1 MGLLL
6 GPALRHVSDTT
17 ALVWVQTES
26 AGTVEVLGC
35 SAPTFEVQGHHFALV
50 TVTGLTPDSVIEYE
64 VTFDG
69 TTVWPVADSSFAKFP
84 PSVIR
89 TRGPGTARRLR
100 AIFGSCRYP
109 KTEVKKI
116 EKKLKYDAL
125 DSYAARMAERPIDQ
139 WPDALIL
146 LGDQLYADELPPDE
160 QRRIN
165 KRRTPLR
172 RRGNRPPDEVVSFA
186 EYERLYRHSWGD
198 PEIRWLMS
206 TVPTAM
212 IFDDHDIR
220 DDWNTS
226 ASWRAEMAEKP
237 WWRDRI
243 RAGLASYWVYQHL
256 GNLSP
261 AELADNDDYQRLLAI
276 DGDAWPHLAEL
287 AERADRE
294 VDCSKGIRFSYRWDL
309 GRTRLIMV
317 DSRNGRILES
327 GERMMI
333 GENEFRWLETQAEEH
348 PEALDHLM
356 LASSVPWLMPPAIG
370 DLETL
375 NERAADQPGRR
386 GRIGEWLRRA
396 ADFEHWP
403 AFYKSLVRLAEMI
416 ERIATHPDGP
426 ATISVLSGDV
436 HHSYAARADFDG
448 AAPGDAT
455 VHQLVCSPVHNYVP
469 MFVKPAFS
477 LGWTRPAA
485 AVTGWWVRRRGVASP
500 PLTWTNVCG
509 PLFGNT
515 IATLE
520 VNNRKA
526 EVTFEQPGRTAALGE
541 VGRLSLNSGHV
552 DPDGN
557 RSTSRVSRG
566 SR

>member
-1 MGLLL
+1 VELLL
-6 GPALRHVSDTT
+6 GPALRHVSDTS
-17 ALVWVQTES
+17 ALIWVQTES
-26 AGTVEVLGC
+26 ACTVEVLGC
-35 SAPTFEVQGHHFALV
+35 SAPTFEVQGYHFALV
-50 TVTGLTPDSVIEYE
+50 TVTGLTPDSVTEYE
-64 VTFDG
+64 VSIDG
-69 TTVWPVADSSFAKFP
+69 TTVWPGTDSMFSKFP

-89 TRGPGTARRLR
+89 TRGPKSARRLR

-109 KTEVKKI
+109 KTDVKKI
-116 EKKLKYDAL
+116 EAKLKLDAL
-125 DSYAARMAERPIDQ
+125 DCYASRMAGRPIDQ

-160 QRRIN
+160 QRRMAG
-165 KRRTPLR
+165 RRTRLTR
-172 RRGNRPPDEVVSFA
+172 HGNRPPDEVVSFA

-198 PEIRWLMS
+198 PDIRWLMS

-226 ASWRAEMAEKP
+226 ALWREEMAKLP

-261 AELADNDDYQRLLAI
+261 EELADNEDYQRLLACE
-276 DGDAWPHLAEL
+276 GDTWPHLAEL

-294 VDCSKGIRFSYRWDL
+294 VDCNKGIRFSYRWDL
-309 GRTRLIMV
+309 GQTRLIMI

-333 GENEFRWLETQAEEH
+333 GEHEFDWLEKAAEDNPGEV
-348 PEALDHLM
+348 DHLM

-370 DLETL
+370 DLEAL
-375 NERAADQPGRR
+375 NERSADRPGRS
-386 GRIGEWLRRA
+386 GAFAEKLRRA
-396 ADFEHWP
+396 GDFEHWP
-403 AFYKSLVRLAEMI
+403 SFYMSFVRLAEMI
-416 ERIATHPDGP
+416 ARIASSPNGP
-426 ATISVLSGDV
+426 ATISMLSGDV
-436 HHSYAARADFDG
+436 HHSYAARAELDG
-448 AAPGDAT
+448 VSPGGAK

-469 MFVKPAFS
+469 LFIKPAFTF
-477 LGWTRPAA
+477 GWTRLAGV
-485 AVTGWWVRRRGVASP
+485 VTRWWLRRRGIPSP

-515 IATLE
+515 IATVE
-520 VNNRKA
+520 INDRRA
-526 EVTFEQPGRTAALGE
+526 EVFFEQPRRTPALDE
-541 VGRLSLNSGHV
+541 VGRVALTVSGAQ
-552 DPDGN
+552 
-557 RSTSRVSRG
+557 T
-566 SR
+566 

>member
-1 MGLLL
+1 MALLL

-17 ALVWVQTES
+17 ALVWVQTEN
-26 AGTVEVLGC
+26 ACTVEILGC
-35 SAPTFEVQGHHFALV
+35 SARTFEVQGYHFALV
-50 TVTGLTPDSVIEYE
+50 LVTGLTPDTVTEYQ
-64 VTFDG
+64 VSLDG
-69 TTVWPVADSSFAKFP
+69 TTVWPIDDEAFSKFP

-89 TRGPGTARRLR
+89 TRGPASAHRLR

-116 EKKLKYDAL
+116 EKKLKHDAL
-125 DSYAARMAERPIDQ
+125 DSYTTRMVDRPIDE

-160 QRRIN
+160 QSRVN
-165 KRRTPLR
+165 R
-172 RRGNRPPDEVVSFA
+172 RRHNRHGDRPPDEVVSFA

-206 TVPTAM
+206 TVATAM

-226 ASWRAEMAEKP
+226 ASWRAEMATKP

-261 AELADNDDYQRLLAI
+261 AELADNEDYQRLIAAE
-276 DGDAWPHLAEL
+276 GDTWAHLAEL

-294 VDCSKGIRFSYRWDL
+294 VDCNKGIRFSYRWDL
-309 GRTRLIMV
+309 GRSRLIMV

-333 GENEFRWLETQAEEH
+333 GENEFRWLESEAEEN
-348 PEALDHLM
+348 PESLDHLM

-375 NERAADQPGRR
+375 NERAADRPGWR
-386 GRIGEWLRRA
+386 GRLGEKLREA
-396 ADFEHWP
+396 GDFEHWA
-403 AFYKSLVRLAEMI
+403 AFYKSFVRMGEMI
-416 ERIATHPDGP
+416 ARIASHPDAP

-436 HHSYAARADFDG
+436 HHSYAARAELDG
-448 AAPGDAT
+448 VSPGGST

-469 MFVKPAFS
+469 VFIKPVFKI
-477 LGWTRPAA
+477 GWTRPAA
-485 AVTGWWVRRRGVASP
+485 AVVRWWVRRRGVPSP
-500 PLTWTNVCG
+500 PMTWREVCG

-515 IATLE
+515 IAT
-520 VNNRKA
+520 VQINGRDA
-526 EVTFEQPGRTAALGE
+526 EVFFEQPRKTTTLEEAG
-541 VGRLSLNSGHV
+541 
-552 DPDGN
+552 
-557 RSTSRVSRG
+557 RVSL
-566 SR
+566 SRADG

>member
-26 AGTVEVLGC
+26 PCTVEILGC
-35 SAPTFEVQGHHFALV
+35 SARTFEVQGYHFALV
-50 TVTGLTPDSVIEYE
+50 EVTGLTPDSVTEYQVE
-64 VTFDG
+64 IDG
-69 TTVWPVADSSFAKFP
+69 RVEWPIADEQFAAFP

-89 TRGPGTARRLR
+89 TRGPESAHRLR
-100 AIFGSCRYP
+100 VIFGSCRYP
-109 KTEVKKI
+109 KTED
-116 EKKLKYDAL
+116 KKLEAKLKRDAL
-125 DSYAARMAERPIDQ
+125 DCYAARMARRPIDE
-139 WPDALIL
+139 WPDAVIM
-146 LGDQLYADELPPDE
+146 LGDQLYADELPPGE
-160 QRRIN
+160 VQRVAGRR
-165 KRRTPLR
+165 KRSRH
-172 RRGNRPPDEVVSFA
+172 GSRPPDEVVTFA

-226 ASWRAEMAEKP
+226 RPWRLQMAQVP
-237 WWRDRI
+237 WWKDRI

-261 AELADNDDYQRLLAI
+261 AELADNEDYRRLRSCE
-276 DGDAWPHLAEL
+276 GDTWPLLAEL
-287 AERADRE
+287 ADQADRE
-294 VDCSKGIRFSYRWDL
+294 VDCNKGIRFSYRWDL
-309 GRTRLIMV
+309 GRTRLIMI

-333 GENEFRWLETQAEEH
+333 GEKEFGWVEANAEDH
-348 PEALDHLM
+348 PESYDHLL

-375 NERAADQPGRR
+375 NERAADRPGRR
-386 GRIGEWLRRA
+386 GRIAEKLRQA
-396 ADFEHWP
+396 GDFEHWP
-403 AFYKSLVRLAEMI
+403 AFFKSFVRLGEMI
-416 ERIATHPDGP
+416 TRIANHPEGP

-436 HHSYAARADFDG
+436 HHSYAARAELEDVSPTG
-448 AAPGDAT
+448 TA
-455 VHQLVCSPVHNYVP
+455 VYQLVCSPVHNYVP
-469 MFVKPAFS
+469 VFVKPAFM
-477 LGWTRPAA
+477 LGWAKPAA
-485 AVTGWWVRRRGVASP
+485 AVTHWWVRRRGLPSP
-500 PLTWTNVCG
+500 PMRWSNVCG

-520 VNNRKA
+520 IDGRSAKVL
-526 EVTFEQPGRTAALGE
+526 FEQPRTSTTLQEAA
-541 VGRLSLNSGHV
+541 
-552 DPDGN
+552 
-557 RSTSRVSRG
+557 RVSLT
-566 SR
+566 

>member
-1 MGLLL
+1 MGVDLLL

-26 AGTVEVLGC
+26 AATVEVLGC

-50 TVTGLTPDSVIEYE
+50 TVTGLTPDSVTEYQ
-64 VTFDG
+64 VRLDG
-69 TTVWPVADSSFAKFP
+69 ETAWPLADSPFP

-89 TRGPGTARRLR
+89 TRGSASARRMR

-109 KTEVKKI
+109 KTEIKKI
-116 EKKLKYDAL
+116 GNKLKLDAL
-125 DSYAARMAERPIDQ
+125 DCYATRMARRPIDE
-139 WPDALIL
+139 WPEALIL

-160 QRRIN
+160 QHRVAGRRARLN
-165 KRRTPLR
+165 RH
-172 RRGNRPPDEVVSFA
+172 GQRPPNEVVSFG

-226 ASWRAEMAEKP
+226 AVWRAEMATKP

-261 AELADNDDYQRLLAI
+261 AELDGNEDYQKLCAA
-276 DGDAWPHLAEL
+276 DGDTWPHLVDV

-294 VDCSKGIRFSYRWDL
+294 VDDSKGVRFSYRWDL
-309 GRTRLIMV
+309 GRARLIMI

-333 GENEFRWLETQAEEH
+333 GEHEFAWLEDNAEERV
-348 PEALDHLM
+348 ESLDHLM

-370 DLETL
+370 DLEAL
-375 NERAADQPGRR
+375 NERTADRPGWR
-386 GRIGEWLRRA
+386 GRLGEKLRKA
-396 ADFEHWP
+396 GDFEHWP
-403 AFYKSLVRLAEMI
+403 AFFKSFVRLAEMI
-416 ERIATHPDGP
+416 TRIANHPNGP

-436 HHSYAARADFDG
+436 HHSYAARADIAD
-448 AAPGDAT
+448 ARPGSSS

-469 MFVKPAFS
+469 LFIKPAFT
-477 LGWTRPAA
+477 LGWTKPAA
-485 AVTGWWVRRRGVASP
+485 ALIRWWARRRGLPMP
-500 PLTWTNVCG
+500 PMTWTNVCG

-515 IATLE
+515 IATVELNDRAAQ
-520 VNNRKA
+520 VF
-526 EVTFEQPGRTAALGE
+526 FEQPRGSAALDE
-541 VGRLSLNSGHV
+541 VGRVALN
-552 DPDGN
+552 
-557 RSTSRVSRG
+557 RG
-566 SR
+566 AD

>member
-17 ALVWVQTES
+17 ALVWVQTEN
-26 AGTVEVLGC
+26 ACTVEILGC
-35 SAPTFEVQGHHFALV
+35 SAETFEVKGYHFALV
-50 TVTGLTPDSVIEYE
+50 TVSGLNPDSVTEYQ
-64 VTFDG
+64 VSVDG
-69 TTVWPVADSSFAKFP
+69 TTAWPIDDEAFANFP

-89 TRGPGTARRLR
+89 TRGPENAHRLR

-109 KTEVKKI
+109 KTDD
-116 EKKLKYDAL
+116 KKLEAKLRRDAL
-125 DSYAARMAERPIDQ
+125 DAYAGRMANLPIDE
-139 WPDALIL
+139 WPDAVIM

-160 QRRIN
+160 Q
-165 KRRTPLR
+165 KRVSR
-172 RRGNRPPDEVVSFA
+172 RRHNRNGDRPPDEVVTFA

-226 ASWRAEMAEKP
+226 APWRAEMAELP
-237 WWRDRI
+237 WWHDRI

-261 AELADNDDYQRLLAI
+261 DELEGNEDYQHLLSI
-276 DGDAWPHLAEL
+276 DGDTWPHLSEL
-287 AERADRE
+287 AARADRE
-294 VDCSKGIRFSYRWDL
+294 VDASKGIRFSYRWDL
-309 GRTRLIMV
+309 GRTRLIMI

-333 GENEFRWLETQAEEH
+333 GENEFRWVEAKSEES
-348 PEALDHLM
+348 PDTFDHLM

-370 DLETL
+370 DLEIL
-375 NERAADQPGRR
+375 NERMADRKGRR
-386 GRIGEWLRRA
+386 GRYAEKLRKA
-396 ADFEHWP
+396 GDCEHWP
-403 AFYKSLVRLAEMI
+403 AFYKSFVRLGEMI
-416 ERIATHPDGP
+416 ARIADSPDGP

-436 HHSYAARADFDG
+436 HHSYAAKAELDRISTDG
-448 AAPGDAT
+448 AT

-469 MFVKPAFS
+469 AFMKPVFK

-485 AVTGWWVRRRGVASP
+485 AVTRWWARRSGVETP
-500 PLTWTNVCG
+500 PFSWTDVCG

-520 VNNRKA
+520 INGRDAQVY
-526 EVTFEQPGRTAALGE
+526 FEQPRDKASLSEAGR
-541 VGRLSLNSGHV
+541 VSLN
-552 DPDGN
+552 
-557 RSTSRVSRG
+557 
-566 SR
+566 

>member
-1 MGLLL
+1 VGLIL

-26 AGTVEVLGC
+26 PCTVEVLGC
-35 SAPTFEVQGHHFALV
+35 SARTFEVQGHHFALV
-50 TVTGLTPDSVIEYE
+50 VVSGLTPDSTTEYD
-64 VTFDG
+64 VTIDG
-69 TTVWPVADSSFAKFP
+69 TTVWPNGEEAFSKFP
-84 PSVIR
+84 RSVIR
-89 TRGPGTARRLR
+89 TRGPERANRVR

-109 KTEVKKI
+109 KTEVKKL
-116 EKKLKYDAL
+116 EKKLRTDAL
-125 DSYAARMAERPIDQ
+125 DSYASRMAQQPIDA

-160 QRRIN
+160 QHRVQG
-165 KRRTPLR
+165 R
-172 RRGNRPPDEVVSFA
+172 RRSRHGDRPPDEVVTFA

-226 ASWRAEMAEKP
+226 KAWRAEMAQLD
-237 WWRDRI
+237 WWHDRI

-261 AELADNDDYQRLLAI
+261 AELDGNEDYQRLVSTE
-276 DGDAWPHLAEL
+276 GDAWPHLAEL

-294 VDCSKGIRFSYRWDL
+294 VDCSKGIRFSYRWDI
-309 GRTRLIMV
+309 GRTRLIMI

-327 GERMMI
+327 GERMMV
-333 GENEFRWLETQAEEH
+333 GDNEFRWVEDKAEEQ
-348 PEALDHLM
+348 PESLDHLL

-370 DLETL
+370 DLEAL
-375 NERAADQPGRR
+375 NERAAERSGWR
-386 GRIGEWLRRA
+386 GRLGEKLRQA
-396 ADFEHWP
+396 GDFEHWP
-403 AFYKSLVRLAEMI
+403 AFYKSFVRLGEMI
-416 ERIATHPDGP
+416 ARIANHPNGP
-426 ATISVLSGDV
+426 STISVLSGDV
-436 HHSYAARADFDG
+436 HHSYAARADVDG
-448 AAPGDAT
+448 VEPDGST

-469 MFVKPAFS
+469 MFIKPAFR

-485 AVTGWWVRRRGVASP
+485 AVTGWWLRRRNVASP
-500 PLTWTNVCG
+500 PMRWTDVCG

-515 IATLE
+515 IATVE
-520 VNNRKA
+520 INDRRADV
-526 EVTFEQPGRTAALGE
+526 VFEQPRKSAVLQEAAR
-541 VGRLSLNSGHV
+541 VSLNRAG
-552 DPDGN
+552 G
-557 RSTSRVSRG
+557 
-566 SR
+566 

>member
-17 ALVWVQTES
+17 ALVWVQTEKPC
-26 AGTVEVLGC
+26 TVEILGC
-35 SAPTFEVQGHHFALV
+35 SARTFEVQGFHFALV
-50 TVTGLTPDSVIEYE
+50 LVTGLSPDTVTEYRVSV
-64 VTFDG
+64 DG
-69 TTVWPVADSSFAKFP
+69 NTVWPIDDETFSRFP

-89 TRGPGTARRLR
+89 TRGPASADRLR

-116 EKKLKYDAL
+116 EKKLKHDAL
-125 DSYAARMAERPIDQ
+125 DSYAARMTGRPIDE

-160 QRRIN
+160 QRQVN
-165 KRRTPLR
+165 R
-172 RRGNRPPDEVVSFA
+172 RRRSRHGDRPPDEVVSFA

-226 ASWRAEMAEKP
+226 KSWRTQMDKTP

-261 AELADNDDYQRLLAI
+261 DELAGNEDYQRLIAGG
-276 DGDAWPHLAEL
+276 GDAWPQLAEV

-309 GRTRLIMV
+309 GRTRLIMI

-333 GENEFRWLETQAEEH
+333 GEDEFRWVESNSEENPETY
-348 PEALDHLM
+348 DHLL

-375 NERAADQPGRR
+375 NERAADR
-386 GRIGEWLRRA
+386 GGWRGELGEKLRRA
-396 ADFEHWP
+396 GDFEHWS
-403 AFYKSLVRLAEMI
+403 AFYKSFVRLGEMI
-416 ERIATHPDGP
+416 ARIANHRDGP
-426 ATISVLSGDV
+426 STISVLSGDV
-436 HHSYAARADFDG
+436 HHSYAARAQVDGVSPDG
-448 AAPGDAT
+448 AS

-469 MFVKPAFS
+469 LFIKPVFR

-485 AVTGWWVRRRGVASP
+485 AVIGWWVRRSGVPSAP
-500 PLTWTNVCG
+500 MTWSDVCG

-515 IATLE
+515 IATVE
-520 VNNRKA
+520 VHGRDA
-526 EVTFEQPGRTAALGE
+526 QVFFEQPRK
-541 VGRLSLNSGHV
+541 
-552 DPDGN
+552 
-557 RSTSRVSRG
+557 STTLEEAGRVSL
-566 SR
+566 SRAVG

>member
-1 MGLLL
+1 
-6 GPALRHVSDTT
+6 V
-17 ALVWVQTES
+17 
-26 AGTVEVLGC
+26 
-35 SAPTFEVQGHHFALV
+35 
-50 TVTGLTPDSVIEYE
+50 
-64 VTFDG
+64 DG
-69 TTVWPVADSSFAKFP
+69 TTVWPIDGETFSLFP

-89 TRGPGTARRLR
+89 TRGPDGAHRLR
-100 AIFGSCRYP
+100 AVFGSCRYP
-109 KTEVKKI
+109 KTDVKKI
-116 EKKLKYDAL
+116 ENKLKHDAL
-125 DSYAARMAERPIDQ
+125 DSYAARMADRPIDE

-160 QRRIN
+160 QRRV
-165 KRRTPLR
+165 RGR
-172 RRGNRPPDEVVSFA
+172 RRSRHGDRPPDEVVSFA

-226 ASWRAEMAEKP
+226 ASWRAEMAKLP

-261 AELADNDDYQRLLAI
+261 DELAGNDDYRRLVST
-276 DGDAWPHLAEL
+276 DGDTWCHLAEL

-294 VDCSKGIRFSYRWDL
+294 VDCNKGIRFSYRWDL
-309 GRTRLIMV
+309 GRTRLIMI

-333 GENEFRWLETQAEEH
+333 GDNEFRWLESQAEEH
-348 PEALDHLM
+348 PETLDHLL

-375 NERAADQPGRR
+375 NERAADRTGWR
-386 GRIGEWLRRA
+386 GTLGEKLREA
-396 ADFEHWP
+396 GDFEHWP
-403 AFYKSLVRLAEMI
+403 AFYKSFVRLGEMI
-416 ERIATHPDGP
+416 ARIANHPDGP
-426 ATISVLSGDV
+426 STISVLSGDV
-436 HHSYAARADFDG
+436 HHSYAARAEVDG
-448 AAPGDAT
+448 VSPTGTT

-469 MFVKPAFS
+469 LFIKPVFRLS
-477 LGWTRPAA
+477 WTRPAA
-485 AVTGWWVRRRGVASP
+485 AVTRWWVRQRGVPSP
-500 PLTWTNVCG
+500 PMTWTDVCG

-515 IATLE
+515 IATVE
-520 VNNRKA
+520 VNDRTA
-526 EVTFEQPGRTAALGE
+526 EVFFEQPRKSTTLQEAA
-541 VGRLSLNSGHV
+541 
-552 DPDGN
+552 
-557 RSTSRVSRG
+557 RVSI
-566 SR
+566 SRAG

>member
-1 MGLLL
+1 MVLLL

-17 ALVWVQTES
+17 ALVWVQTEN
-26 AGTVEVLGC
+26 ACTVEILGC
-35 SAPTFEVQGHHFALV
+35 SARTFEVQGYHFALV
-50 TVTGLTPDSVIEYE
+50 MVTGLAPDSVTEYQ
-64 VTFDG
+64 VRLDG
-69 TTVWPVADSSFAKFP
+69 TIHWPIDDEAFSKFP
-84 PSVIR
+84 ASVIR
-89 TRGPGTARRLR
+89 TRGPASAHRLR

-109 KTEVKKI
+109 KTEVTKI
-116 EKKLKYDAL
+116 EKKLKHDAL
-125 DSYAARMAERPIDQ
+125 DSYATRMAGCPIDE

-160 QRRIN
+160 QRRVN
-165 KRRTPLR
+165 KRRHSR
-172 RRGNRPPDEVVSFA
+172 HGDRPPDEVVSFA

-206 TVPTAM
+206 TVATAM

-226 ASWRAEMAEKP
+226 ASWRAKMATTP

-261 AELADNDDYQRLLAI
+261 AELADNEDFQRLVATQ
-276 DGDAWPHLAEL
+276 GDTWPQLAEL

-309 GRTRLIMV
+309 GRSRLIMV

-333 GENEFRWLETQAEEH
+333 GENEFRWLEAKAEEH
-348 PEALDHLM
+348 PESLDHLM

-375 NERAADQPGRR
+375 NERAAERDGWR
-386 GRIGEWLRRA
+386 GKLGEKLREA
-396 ADFEHWP
+396 GDFEHWA
-403 AFYKSLVRLAEMI
+403 AFYKSFLRMGEMI
-416 ERIATHPDGP
+416 ARIADQPDGP

-436 HHSYAARADFDG
+436 HHSYAARAELDG
-448 AAPGDAT
+448 VSPGGST

-469 MFVKPAFS
+469 LFIKPVFM

-485 AVTGWWVRRRGVASP
+485 AVIRWWVRRRGVPSP
-500 PLTWTNVCG
+500 PLTWRDVCG

-515 IATLE
+515 IATVA
-520 VNNRKA
+520 VNGRDA
-526 EVTFEQPGRTAALGE
+526 EVFFEQPRKTTTLEE
-541 VGRLSLNSGHV
+541 VGRVSL
-552 DPDGN
+552 
-557 RSTSRVSRG
+557 SRVG
-566 SR
+566 G